1 VKRQEQEAECLKKRP
16 NRMPGECKRKSSA
29 IARTGNTRA
38 VLGTTVDGLHLVH
51 PPVLQNFSLNLPL
64 HLSKML
70 LHFRQ
75 VDSLGIATF
84 KGLSYIAKQSIR
96 TLNLKHHAS
105 SVEQT

>member
-1 VKRQEQEAECLKKRP
+1 MLEEKAQQDASK
-16 NRMPGECKRKSSA
+16 CKRKSSA
-29 IARTGNTRA
+29 IVRTGNARA
-38 VLGTTVDGLHLVH
+38 ALGTTVDGLHLVH

-84 KGLSYIAKQSIR
+84 EGLSYIAEWSIC
-96 TLNLKHHAS
+96 TLKHHAS
-105 SVEQT
+105 SIEQT